1 MSAMP
6 AVDSSSGSTYSAAY
20 TDRYRCRPAV
30 NRPSA
35 MAMGVCTTQ
44 LYTTTLAVTVSAW
57 RASGSCANWTQFAA
71 PAQCGVPRPFQ
82 RNRLSAIAPSIGT
95 TMNTVNSAMAGA
107 RPARSAR
114 PLPWPACP

>member
-44 LYTTTLAVTVSAW
+44 LS
-57 RASGSCANWTQFAA
+57 
-71 PAQCGVPRPFQ
+71 PP
-82 RNRLSAIAPSIGT
+82 
-95 TMNTVNSAMAGA
+95 
-107 RPARSAR
+107 
-114 PLPWPACP
+114 PWP